1 MKSRAMEFAATILI
15 LVGAAG
21 CATEREA
28 QYTTTG
34 AGIGA
39 VTGALLGA
47 ALGSLS
53 GNAGQGA
60 VIGSVFGGLAGASIG
75 NNEYHMQ
82 RSEEAAAEY
91 YAYNQQHAV
100 RDLLR
105 IEDTS
110 VNPPQANPGD
120 EVALSATFTILAP
133 SGRPQLVHE
142 VREVR
147 HEGKLIGRP
156 QFTSRRAG
164 GTWVSSMPLTLPLDA
179 EPGTYTV
186 TTIVETDNAG
196 DTREADFKVLGGSQW
211 RR

>member
-1 MKSRAMEFAATILI
+1 MKSRVMAFAAAMII

-28 QYTTTG
+28 QYTSTG

-53 GNAGQGA
+53 GQAGQGA
-60 VIGSVFGGLAGASIG
+60 VVGSIFGGLAGASIG
-75 NNEYHMQ
+75 NNEYHQQ
-82 RSEEAAAEY
+82 RSEEAAAQY
-91 YAYNQQHAV
+91 YGYNQQHAV

-105 IEDTS
+105 IEDVS

-120 EVALSATFTILAP
+120 EVTLSATFTILAP
-133 SGRPQLVHE
+133 SGKPQLVHE

-147 HEGKLIGRP
+147 HDGKLIGRP
-156 QFTSRRAG
+156 QFTSRRDG
-164 GTWVSSMPLTLPLDA
+164 GTWASSMPIKLPLDA

-196 DTREADFKVLGGSQW
+196 DTRDTDFKVVSGNQW

>member
-1 MKSRAMEFAATILI
+1 MKTRFLSLFAAII
-15 LVGAAG
+15 IFAAAAG

-28 QYTTTG
+28 QYTSTG

-39 VTGALLGA
+39 ITGAMIGA

-53 GNAGQGA
+53 GHAGQGA
-60 VIGSVFGGLAGASIG
+60 VVGSIFGGLAGASIG
-75 NNEYHMQ
+75 NNEYHQQ
-82 RSEEAAAEY
+82 RTEEAAAEY
-91 YAYNQQHAV
+91 YGYNREHEV

-105 IEDTS
+105 IEDVS

-133 SGRPQLVHE
+133 SGRPQMVHE

-147 HEGKLIGRP
+147 HNGKLIGRP
-156 QFTSRRAG
+156 QFTSRREG
-164 GTWVSSMPLTLPLDA
+164 GTWASSMPLKLPLDA

-186 TTIVETDNAG
+186 TTIIETDNAG
-196 DTREADFKVLGGSQW
+196 DTRDTDFRVLSGSQW

>member
-1 MKSRAMEFAATILI
+1 MKSRVMAFAAALIILA
-15 LVGAAG
+15 GSAG

-39 VTGALLGA
+39 ITGALIGA
-47 ALGSLS
+47 ALGSLT
-53 GNAGQGA
+53 GHAGQGA

-82 RSEEAAAEY
+82 RSEEAASQY
-91 YAYNQQHAV
+91 YAYNHQEAV

-105 IEDTS
+105 IEDAS
-110 VNPPQANPGD
+110 VSPRQANPGD
-120 EVALSATFTILAP
+120 EVTMSATFTILTP
-133 SGRPQLVHE
+133 SRGTQLVHE

-147 HEGKLIGRP
+147 HNGKLIGRP
-156 QFTSRRAG
+156 QFTTRREG
-164 GTWVSSMPLTLPLDA
+164 GTWVSSMPIKLPMDA
-179 EPGTYTV
+179 EPGVYTV

-196 DTREADFKVLGGSQW
+196 DSRETDFKVLNSSQW

>member
-1 MKSRAMEFAATILI
+1 MKSRVMAFAATLII
-15 LVGAAG
+15 LVGVLG

-39 VTGALLGA
+39 ITGAMIGA

-53 GNAGQGA
+53 GHAGQGA

-75 NNEYHMQ
+75 NNEYHLQ
-82 RSEEAAAEY
+82 RSEEAAAQQ
-91 YAYNQQHAV
+91 YAYNHRQSV
-100 RDLLR
+100 RDLVR
-105 IEDTS
+105 IEDAS
-110 VNPPQANPGD
+110 VNPRQANAGD
-120 EVALSATFTILAP
+120 EIVMSATFTILTP
-133 SGRPQLVHE
+133 SRGTQFVHE

-147 HEGKLIGRP
+147 HNGKLIGRP
-156 QFTSRRAG
+156 HFTSRRAG
-164 GTWVSSMPLTLPLDA
+164 GTWVSSMPLKLPLDA

-196 DTREADFKVLGGSQW
+196 DTRETDFKVVSGSQW

>member
-1 MKSRAMEFAATILI
+1 MKSRVMAFAAAIII
-15 LVGAAG
+15 LVGASG
-21 CATEREA
+21 CASEREA

-53 GNAGQGA
+53 GHAGQGA

-75 NNEYHMQ
+75 NNEYHQQ

-91 YAYNQQHAV
+91 YAYNHQQAV

-105 IEDTS
+105 IEDAS
-110 VNPPQANPGD
+110 VSPRQASPGD
-120 EVALSATFTILAP
+120 EITMSATFTVLTP
-133 SGRPQLVHE
+133 SRGSQLVHE

-147 HEGKLIGRP
+147 HDGKLIGRP
-156 QFTSRRAG
+156 QFSSRREG
-164 GTWVSSMPLTLPLDA
+164 GTWVSSMPIKLPMDA
-179 EPGTYTV
+179 EPGVYTV
-186 TTIVETDNAG
+186 TTIIETDNAG
-196 DTREADFKVLGGSQW
+196 DTHETDFQVLSGSQW

>member
-1 MKSRAMEFAATILI
+1 MKSRVMAFAAAIII
-15 LVGAAG
+15 LVGVLG

-53 GNAGQGA
+53 GHAGQGA
-60 VIGSVFGGLAGASIG
+60 VVGSVFGGLAGASIG

-82 RSEEAAAEY
+82 RSEEAAADY
-91 YAYNQQHAV
+91 YAYNQQQAV

-105 IEDTS
+105 IEDAS
-110 VNPPQANPGD
+110 VNPSQANPGD
-120 EVALSATFTILAP
+120 EVTMSATFTILTP
-133 SGRPQLVHE
+133 SRGTQLVHE

-147 HEGKLIGRP
+147 HNGKLIGRP
-156 QFTSRRAG
+156 HFTSRRAG
-164 GTWVSSMPLTLPLDA
+164 GTWVSSMPIKLPLDA

-196 DTREADFKVLGGSQW
+196 DTRETDFKVVSGSQW

>member
-1 MKSRAMEFAATILI
+1 MKSRVMAFVAALII

-21 CATEREA
+21 CASQREA

-75 NNEYHMQ
+75 NSEYHQQ
-82 RSEEAAAEY
+82 RSEEAAAQY
-91 YAYNQQHAV
+91 YGYDQQQAV

-105 IEDTS
+105 IEDVS

-120 EVALSATFTILAP
+120 EVALSATFTILSP
-133 SGRPQLVHE
+133 SDRPQLVHE

-147 HEGKLIGRP
+147 HNGKLIGRP
-156 QFTSRRAG
+156 QFTSRREG
-164 GTWVSSMPLTLPLDA
+164 GTWASSMPIKLPLDA

-186 TTIVETDNAG
+186 TTIIETDNAG
-196 DTREADFKVLGGSQW
+196 DTRDTDFRVLSGSQW
-211 RR
+211 KR

>member
-1 MKSRAMEFAATILI
+1 MKNRVMAFAAAMII
-15 LVGAAG
+15 IVGAAG
-21 CATEREA
+21 CASEREA

-39 VTGALLGA
+39 ITGALLGA

-53 GNAGQGA
+53 GNAGEGA
-60 VIGSVFGGLAGASIG
+60 VVGSVFGGLAGASIG

-82 RSEEAAAEY
+82 RSEEAAEQY
-91 YAYNQQHAV
+91 YAYNRQQAV

-105 IEDTS
+105 IEDAS
-110 VNPPQANPGD
+110 VNPAQANPGD
-120 EVALSATFTILAP
+120 EITMSATFTILTP
-133 SGRPQLVHE
+133 SRSSQMVHE

-147 HEGKLIGRP
+147 YNGKLIGRP
-156 QFTSRRAG
+156 QFTTRREG
-164 GTWVSSMPLTLPLDA
+164 GTWVSSMPIRLPMDA

-196 DTREADFKVLGGSQW
+196 DARETDFKVLSGSQW